1 MKNSL
6 TIFFLLLAPLLFAQ
20 TNSPIYLT
28 GSIEDISMSPV
39 FSPDGNKIAYTKAG
53 YKGIWIYDLT
63 LNSSKQ
69 ITDEMAAGFG
79 YKWSSDSKSILT
91 RVAKYED
98 LKRYNAVKVFNV
110 DSDQSSQ
117 LTDYKSMMPYLPEW
131 TEGDAK
137 VLLPTRDNFEI
148 YLTGKPKLQYRN
160 NSEKS
165 FFLKDDKIIAED
177 ATTNKLDYFEPIKD
191 AQYINFSI
199 SPDRTKIVFEVMGGN
214 IFVMNVDGT
223 NLTDL
228 GKGNR
233 PRWSSDSGKLIYMIA
248 EDDGQDYTG
257 SDIYTI
263 NIDGT
268 QKINLTNTRDRI
280 EMNPSFSPEG
290 KKIVFDVINDGSIY
304 LMNIE

>member
-1 MKNSL
+1 MKISF
-6 TIFFLLLAPLLFAQ
+6 TIFLFFLTPLLFAQ
-20 TNSPIYLT
+20 SNSPVYLT
-28 GSIEDISMSPV
+28 GSIDDISMNPV

-69 ITDEMAAGFG
+69 ITNEMAAGFAF
-79 YKWSSDSKSILT
+79 KWSSDSKSILT

-98 LKRYNAVKVFNV
+98 LKRYNAVKVFNI

-131 TEGDAK
+131 IEGDSK
-137 VLLPTRDNFEI
+137 VLLPTKDNFEI
-148 YLTGKPKLQYRN
+148 YLSGKPKLQYRN

-165 FFLKDDKIIAED
+165 FFLKADKIFSQNT
-177 ATTNKLDYFEPIKD
+177 TTNKLDYFEPIKN
-191 AQYINFSI
+191 AEYINFSV
-199 SPDRTKIVFEVMGGN
+199 SPDRTKFVFEVMGGN
-214 IFVMNVDGT
+214 IFVTNVDGT

-233 PRWSSDSGKLIYMIA
+233 PRWSSDSKKIIYMVA
-248 EDDGQDYTG
+248 EDDGQDYTA

-263 NIDGT
+263 NTDGT
-268 QKINLTNTRDRI
+268 QKINLTNTKDRI
-280 EMNPSFSPEG
+280 EMNPCFSPDG
-290 KKIVFDVINDGSIY
+290 KKIVFDVINDGSVY